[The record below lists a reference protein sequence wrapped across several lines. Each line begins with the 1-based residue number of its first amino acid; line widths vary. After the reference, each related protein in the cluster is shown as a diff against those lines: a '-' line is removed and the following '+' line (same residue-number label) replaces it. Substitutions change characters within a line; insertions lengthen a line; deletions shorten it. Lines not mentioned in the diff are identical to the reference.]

1 MNLTLIISIIVALVV
16 GNIFGYALRQIRTTK
31 KVATAEAE
39 AEKRIAASK
48 TKEQEVLAK
57 AKEKALAIL
66 DEAKKEEK
74 VLRVEVIETQ
84 KRLEKREELF
94 DQKLLEMDKKQEA
107 IDKQKEEIEVRKER
121 IREVKTQI
129 EELKAQ
135 EAAKLEEVAGLTRE
149 AAIERLEKMVQE
161 DYEEALQSR
170 LRKMEAATEEELEAK
185 ARQILSLAVTRFAS
199 SVSVETTTTQVE
211 LPSDEMKGR
220 VIGKEGRNIK
230 AIEHLT
236 GTEIIVDE
244 TPNMITIS
252 CFSPI
257 RRQVAKIALE
267 DLIKD
272 GRIHPARIEDAIK
285 TAKTNLAKEIRKAM
299 RHERIEKT
307 NKQPTTDNQ
316 PPQTAEIKS

>member
-107 IDKQKEEIEVRKER
+107 IDKQKEEIVVELLESAVPIPITVKMDVVKV
-121 IREVKTQI
+121 IR
-129 EELKAQ
+129 
-135 EAAKLEEVAGLTRE
+135 RE
-149 AAIERLEKMVQE
+149 G
-161 DYEEALQSR
+161 
-170 LRKMEAATEEELEAK
+170 TEEE
-185 ARQILSLAVTRFAS
+185 
-199 SVSVETTTTQVE
+199 
-211 LPSDEMKGR
+211 
-220 VIGKEGRNIK
+220 
-230 AIEHLT
+230 
-236 GTEIIVDE
+236 
-244 TPNMITIS
+244 
-252 CFSPI
+252 
-257 RRQVAKIALE
+257 
-267 DLIKD
+267 
-272 GRIHPARIEDAIK
+272 
-285 TAKTNLAKEIRKAM
+285 
-299 RHERIEKT
+299 
-307 NKQPTTDNQ
+307 
-316 PPQTAEIKS
+316 